1 MDFLVQDANLM
12 YQDFLNFPNEV
23 LFLFASL
30 FMEIVII
37 LAFVQ
42 YFTLWL
48 WDLPLHLA

>member
-1 MDFLVQDANLM
+1 MDFLVQDANLV
-12 YQDFLNFPNEV
+12 YQDFPNLPNEV
-23 LFLFASL
+23 LFLLASL

-37 LAFVQ
+37 FAFAQ

>member
-12 YQDFLNFPNEV
+12 DQDFPNFPNEV
-23 LFLFASL
+23 LFLLASL
-30 FMEIVII
+30 FIEIVIVF
-37 LAFVQ
+37 AFVQ